1 MSGPVT
7 RALKGSTLA
16 GSVQP
21 GLQAIPSANRTYI
34 GESLRTSFLDSLDLD
49 EATRTQ
55 HPGDSRWDYLLGHDD
70 TSHVIALET
79 HPANTSNVREV
90 VRKRVASREHLQ
102 RHLRDGETVA
112 AWYWVASGRV
122 DFAPH
127 DKTINYL
134 DQNGIQF
141 VGSRLEA
148 KHLASLSRRVVAPP
162 GRRKTPRK

>member
-7 RALKGSTLA
+7 RALKGSRLA
-16 GSVQP
+16 EAIQP
-21 GLQAIPSANRTYI
+21 GLQAVPQADRRYI
-34 GESLRTSFLDSLDLD
+34 GESLRPAFLDSLNLD
-49 EATRTQ
+49 EATRPQ
-55 HPGDSRWDYLLGHDD
+55 HPGDSRWDYLLGH
-70 TSHVIALET
+70 SESSQVVALEA
-79 HPANTSNVREV
+79 HSASTSNVAEV
-90 VRKRVASREHLQ
+90 VRKRAASREHLQ
-102 RHLRDGETVA
+102 AHFQDGETVA

-162 GRRKTPRK
+162 NRRKKLRR

>member
-7 RALKGSTLA
+7 RALKGSSLA
-16 GSVQP
+16 DAIQP
-21 GLQAIPSANRTYI
+21 GSQAIPSADRRYI
-34 GESLRTSFLDSLDLD
+34 GESLRRTFLDSLNLD
-49 EATRTQ
+49 EATRQQ
-55 HPGDSRWDYLLGHDD
+55 HPGDARWDYLLGHDG
-70 TSHVIALET
+70 SSQVIALEA
-79 HPANTSNVREV
+79 HSANTSNVVEV

-102 RHLRDGETVA
+102 RHLQDGETVA

-148 KHLASLSRRVVAPP
+148 KHLASLSKRTAPP
-162 GRRKTPRK
+162 ARSKKKPRT

>member
-7 RALKGSTLA
+7 RALKGSRLA
-16 GSVQP
+16 GAIQP
-21 GLQAIPSANRTYI
+21 GLQAIPSGNRKYI
-34 GESLRTSFLDSLDLD
+34 AESLRPAFLDSLDLD
-49 EATRTQ
+49 EATRSL
-55 HPGDSRWDYLLGHDD
+55 HPGDARWDYLLGHDG
-70 TSHVIALET
+70 SSQVIALEA
-79 HPANTSNVREV
+79 HSANTSNVAEV

-102 RHLRDGETVA
+102 RHLQDGETVA

-127 DKTINYL
+127 DRTINYL

-148 KHLASLSRRVVAPP
+148 KHLAPLSRPVVAPA
-162 GRRKTPRK
+162 GRRRKPRK

>member
-7 RALKGSTLA
+7 RALKGSSLA
-16 GSVQP
+16 ETIQP
-21 GLQAIPSANRTYI
+21 GLRAIPQADRRYI
-34 GESLRTSFLDSLDLD
+34 GESLRPTFLDSLNLD
-49 EATRTQ
+49 EATRSK
-55 HPGDSRWDYLLGHDD
+55 HPGDSRWDYLLGHDG
-70 TSHVIALET
+70 SSQVIALEA
-79 HPANTSNVREV
+79 HSANTSNVAEV
-90 VRKRVASREHLQ
+90 VRKRAASREHLQ
-102 RHLRDGETVA
+102 AHLQDGEAVA

-148 KHLASLSRRVVAPP
+148 KHLASLSRRVVAPAH
-162 GRRKTPRK
+162 RRKKPRK